1 MNVRRRL
8 TGIVV
13 VAAAATAATAA
24 AVVVQLP
31 HQDLYQDMVRPAGQT
46 VIQNQLKGTDMHQD
60 L

>member
-1 MNVRRRL
+1 
-8 TGIVV
+8 VV
-13 VAAAATAATAA
+13 VAAGATAATAA